1 MRADLRLAVNCVY
14 NLEMSGVRAAP
25 NAFLNGPNYQ
35 KIVGFLRDK
44 YSKVAGGKLPEK
56 ADDRIKKVVG
66 HYMEEVSRIQAG
78 KPIGTL
84 TQEVLRESTRSMDD
98 WFKKMATGL
107 PSAITTVGAFPKVE
121 DDYGRL
127 FADTNTNLERLMSE
141 RAPPPAVVPAV
152 PDFRTAS
159 DMLESNEDPVL
170 LMQRLQ
176 KQREEQMRAM
186 GIQPAV
192 PPAVASGPASVPSAP
207 LTAPPRLEIRE
218 DTAPTANKPT
228 PPQAELPP
236 PLLAPRPQD
245 YIIPQ
250 EDVVKYLETEY
261 NIFITS
267 SDRDWLRN
275 TSENRYNF
283 SVNFNTG
290 TKRTGYPFSPA
301 IQNRF
306 RNISRIEFV
315 KAIVPIESL
324 TSLVKV
330 LSGPVYDTTRVV
342 NVFSLPFSA
351 IRIAE
356 LNNNYFSTNPEED
369 NTFAIVQYDTTWS
382 SDLTSQ
388 AVQGTSPA
396 AVLTKSG
403 YTGLIPKFLKC
414 QKVYN
419 PTPLGSL
426 NRLTIRVDRHNGTL
440 LSDDSDVWTLK
451 AITMSGNF
459 SRIGTDATVYDIDS
473 AGLENSYIFLQTNN
487 YFPYSAVGEGDLINI
502 QGFAPA
508 ATSEAA
514 LDFSNWINRD
524 EGHYVVATAYVN
536 SSGALTDGRNDA
548 GYNNVIIL
556 RTRFANPETGVVSRS
571 GAYFGG
577 SLAAENTL
585 AAALDN
591 TGTQP
596 NLSGCALINMSRQTH
611 FVLRVITR
619 DMDSASNIRPDNV

>member
-1 MRADLRLAVNCVY
+1 
-14 NLEMSGVRAAP
+14 
-25 NAFLNGPNYQ
+25 LNGPNYQ
-35 KIVGFLRDK
+35 KIVGFLHDK
-44 YSKVAGGKLPEK
+44 YSKVIGGKLPEK
-56 ADDRIKKVVG
+56 ADERIKKVVA
-66 HYMEEVSRIQAG
+66 HYMEEVNRIQAG
-78 KPIGTL
+78 KPIGIL

-98 WFKKMATGL
+98 WMKKQATGL

-121 DDYGRL
+121 EDYGRL
-127 FADTNTNLERLMSE
+127 FADTNTNYERMMSE
-141 RAPPPAVVPAV
+141 RAPPPAAVPPV
-152 PDFRTAS
+152 PDFRTAG
-159 DMLESNEDPVL
+159 DMLESTEDPVL

-186 GIQPAV
+186 GVQPAV
-192 PPAVASGPASVPSAP
+192 APSVASGPASVPTAP
-207 LTAPPRLEIRE
+207 SSAPPRLEIRE
-218 DTAPTANKPT
+218 EPAPTANKPT

-275 TSENRYNF
+275 TTENRYNF

-290 TKRTGYPFSPA
+290 SKRTGYPFSPA

-324 TSLVKV
+324 TSLVRV
-330 LSGPVYDTTRVV
+330 VSGPTYDTTRVV

-351 IRIAE
+351 VRIAE

-382 SDLTSQ
+382 SDLLSP
-388 AVQGTSPA
+388 AVQGTTPA
-396 AVLTKSG
+396 TILTKSG

-414 QKVYN
+414 QKVYT

-440 LSDDSDVWTLK
+440 LSDDSDVWALK
-451 AITMSGNF
+451 AICMSSAF
-459 SRIGTDATVYDIDS
+459 SRIGTDATVYDINS
-473 AGLENSYIFLQTNN
+473 ASLENSYIFLQTNS

-502 QGFAPA
+502 QGFTPA

-514 LDFSNWINRD
+514 LDFTNWINRE

-556 RTRFANPETGVVSRS
+556 RSRFANPETGVVART

-585 AAALDN
+585 ASSLN
-591 TGTQP
+591 TTGVQP
-596 NLSGCALINMSRQTH
+596 VLSGCALINMSRQTH
-611 FVLRVITR
+611 FVLRIITR

>member
-1 MRADLRLAVNCVY
+1 V
-14 NLEMSGVRAAP
+14 
-25 NAFLNGPNYQ
+25 
-35 KIVGFLRDK
+35 
-44 YSKVAGGKLPEK
+44 
-56 ADDRIKKVVG
+56 
-66 HYMEEVSRIQAG
+66 EE
-78 KPIGTL
+78 
-84 TQEVLRESTRSMDD
+84 
-98 WFKKMATGL
+98 
-107 PSAITTVGAFPKVE
+107 
-121 DDYGRL
+121 DYTRL
-127 FADTNTNLERLMSE
+127 FSDTSTNYERMMSE
-141 RAPPPAVVPAV
+141 RAPAPAPAPAV

-159 DMLESNEDPVL
+159 DMLESTEDPVL

-186 GIQPAV
+186 GVQPAA
-192 PPAVASGPASVPSAP
+192 PPAVASGPAP
-207 LTAPPRLEIRE
+207 APPRLEIRE
-218 DTAPTANKPT
+218 EAAPTANKPT

-250 EDVVKYLETEY
+250 EDIVKYQETEY

-267 SDRDWLRN
+267 ADRDWLRN

-290 TKRTGYPFSPA
+290 SKRTGYPFSPA

-306 RNISRIEFV
+306 RNISRVEFV

-342 NVFSLPFSA
+342 NVFSLPFAA

-382 SDLTSQ
+382 SDLTAQ
-388 AVQGTSPA
+388 AVQGTAPA

-403 YTGLIPKFLKC
+403 YTGMIPKFLKC
-414 QKVYN
+414 QKVYT
-419 PTPLGSL
+419 PTPLGGL
-426 NRLTIRVDRHNGTL
+426 NRLTIRMERHNGTL
-440 LSDDSDVWTLK
+440 LSEDSDVWNLK
-451 AITMSGNF
+451 AICMSGDF
-459 SRIGTDATVYDIDS
+459 TRIGTDATVYDIDS
-473 AGLENSYIFLQTNN
+473 ANLENSYIFIQTSN
-487 YFPYSAVGEGDLINI
+487 YFPYSAVAEGDTINI
-502 QGFAPA
+502 QGYAPA

-514 LDFSNWINRD
+514 LDFTNWVNRE
-524 EGHYVVATAYVN
+524 EGHYVVATAYV
-536 SSGALTDGRNDA
+536 SSGGALTDGRNNA
-548 GYNNVIIL
+548 GYCNVIIV
-556 RTRFANPETGVVSRS
+556 RTRFANPETGVVART

-585 AAALDN
+585 SAALDN

-596 NLSGCALINMSRQTH
+596 NLTGCALLNASRQTH
-611 FVLRVITR
+611 FVLRIITR

>member
-1 MRADLRLAVNCVY
+1 MFCAYLRLIVNCVY
-14 NLEMSGVRAAP
+14 NLEMSSARAAP
-25 NAFLNGPNYQ
+25 NAFLNGTNYQ

-56 ADDRIKKVVG
+56 ADERIKKVVG
-66 HYMEEVSRIQAG
+66 HYMEEVSRIQTG

-98 WFKKMATGL
+98 WIKKQATGL
-107 PSAITTVGAFPKVE
+107 PSAITTVGTFPKVE

-141 RAPPPAVVPAV
+141 RAPPPAAVPPV
-152 PDFRTAS
+152 PDFRTAG
-159 DMLESNEDPVL
+159 DMIESTEDPVV

-192 PPAVASGPASVPSAP
+192 PPPVASGPAS
-207 LTAPPRLEIRE
+207 TAPPHLAIHEE
-218 DTAPTANKPT
+218 TAPTVSKPT

-250 EDVVKYLETEY
+250 EDIVKYLETEY

-283 SVNFNTG
+283 SVNFNTVA
-290 TKRTGYPFSPA
+290 KRTGYTFSPA

-330 LSGPVYDTTRVV
+330 VSGPTYDTCRVV
-342 NVFSLPFSA
+342 NVFSLPFTA

-382 SDLTSQ
+382 SDLTAQ

-396 AVLTKSG
+396 AILTKSG

-414 QKVYN
+414 QKVYS

-440 LSDDSDVWTLK
+440 LSEDSDVWALK
-451 AITMSGNF
+451 AICMGGNY
-459 SRIGTDATVYDIDS
+459 SRIGTDATVYDINT
-473 AGLENSYIFLQTNN
+473 AGLENSYIFLQTTN

-502 QGFAPA
+502 QGFSPVSSTA
-508 ATSEAA
+508 AASDFTS
-514 LDFSNWINRD
+514 WINRE
-524 EGHYVVATAYVN
+524 EGHYVVAVAYV
-536 SSGALTDGRNDA
+536 SSGGAMTDGRNSA
-548 GYNNVIIL
+548 GYCNVIII
-556 RTRFANPETGVVSRS
+556 RSRFANPATGAVTRA

-577 SLAAENTL
+577 VLADETALAASLN
-585 AAALDN
+585 N

-596 NLSGCALINMSRQTH
+596 ALSGCALINMSRQTH

>member
-1 MRADLRLAVNCVY
+1 
-14 NLEMSGVRAAP
+14 MSSRGAP
-25 NAFLNGPNYQ
+25 NSFLNGPNYQ

-44 YSKVAGGKLPEK
+44 YAKVVGGKLPEP
-56 ADDRIKKVVG
+56 ADARIKKVVQ
-66 HYMEEVSRIQAG
+66 HYMEEVSRIQG
-78 KPIGTL
+78 SKPLSTL
-84 TQEVLRESTRSMDD
+84 TSEVLKESSRSMDD
-98 WFKKMATGL
+98 WFKKQATGL
-107 PSAITTVGAFPKVE
+107 PSAITTVGAFPKVD
-121 DDYGRL
+121 DDYSRL
-127 FADTNTNLERLMSE
+127 FADTGTNYERLMAE
-141 RAPPPAVVPAV
+141 RTPAPAPAPAV
-152 PDFRTAS
+152 PDFRAAV
-159 DMLESNEDPVL
+159 DIIESSEDPVV
-170 LMQRLQ
+170 LMQRLA
-176 KQREEQMRAM
+176 KAREAQMREM
-186 GIQPAV
+186 GIQPSV
-192 PPAVASGPASVPSAP
+192 PAPVASGAAAVPSVPSS
-207 LTAPPRLEIRE
+207 TPRLEIHE
-218 DTAPTANKPT
+218 ESPPSASKPT

-275 TSENRYNF
+275 NTENRYNF

-290 TKRTGYPFSPA
+290 SKRSGFPFNPA

-330 LSGPVYDTTRVV
+330 LSGPTYDTTRVV
-342 NVFSLPFSA
+342 NVFSLPFVA
-351 IRIAE
+351 VRIAE
-356 LNNNYFSTNPEED
+356 LNNNYFSTKPEED

-396 AVLTKSG
+396 SILTKSG

-414 QKVYN
+414 QKVYT

-426 NRLTIRVDRHNGTL
+426 NRLSIRLDRHNGTL
-440 LSDDSDVWTLK
+440 LTEDSDVWALK
-451 AITMSGNF
+451 AICMS
-459 SRIGTDATVYDIDS
+459 SAYIRIGSDGTLYDINS
-473 AGLENSYIFLQTNN
+473 AGLENSYIFIQTNN

-502 QGFAPA
+502 QGYAPA
-508 ATSEAA
+508 VTSSAA
-514 LDFSNWINRD
+514 LDFTNWINRE
-524 EGHYVVATAYVN
+524 EGHYVVATAFTTVPP
-536 SSGALTDGRNDA
+536 GPVLTDGRNNA
-548 GYNNVIIL
+548 GYCNVIII
-556 RTRFANPETGVVSRS
+556 RTRFADPATGVVART

-577 SLAAENTL
+577 TLAAENAL
-585 AAALDN
+585 ASSLN
-591 TGTQP
+591 TSAEQP
-596 NLSGCALINMSRQTH
+596 DLTGCALINMSRQTH
-611 FVLRVITR
+611 FVLRIITR

>member
-1 MRADLRLAVNCVY
+1 
-14 NLEMSGVRAAP
+14 MSGVRAAP

-56 ADDRIKKVVG
+56 ADERIKKVVG

-98 WFKKMATGL
+98 WIKKQVTGL

-121 DDYGRL
+121 EDYGRL
-127 FADTNTNLERLMSE
+127 FADTNTNYERMMSE
-141 RAPPPAVVPAV
+141 RAPPPAAVPPM

-159 DMLESNEDPVL
+159 DILESTEDPVV
-170 LMQRLQ
+170 LMQRMQ

-192 PPAVASGPASVPSAP
+192 PPAVASGPASVPAAAVTAP
-207 LTAPPRLEIRE
+207 SPPRLEIRE
-218 DTAPTANKPT
+218 EPAPTANKPT

-236 PLLAPRPQD
+236 PPLAPRPQD

-275 TSENRYNF
+275 TAENRYNF

-290 TKRTGYPFSPA
+290 TKRTGFPFSPA

-351 IRIAE
+351 VRIAE

-382 SDLTSQ
+382 SDLSSP
-388 AVQGTSPA
+388 AVQGTAPA
-396 AVLTKSG
+396 TILTKSG

-414 QKVYN
+414 QKIYT

-440 LSDDSDVWTLK
+440 LSDDSDVWALK
-451 AITMSGNF
+451 AICMSGNF
-459 SRIGTDATVYDIDS
+459 TRIGTDATVYDIDS
-473 AGLENSYIFLQTNN
+473 ANLENSYIFLQTNN
-487 YFPYSAVGEGDLINI
+487 YFPYSAIGEGDLLNI
-502 QGFAPA
+502 QGFTPA
-508 ATSEAA
+508 ISSGAS
-514 LDFSNWINRD
+514 LDFSNWMNRE
-524 EGHYVVATAYVN
+524 EGHYVVATAFVTAA
-536 SSGALTDGRNDA
+536 GALTDGRNNA
-548 GYNNVIIL
+548 GYCNVIIL
-556 RTRFANPETGVVSRS
+556 RSRFADPETGVVART

-585 AAALDN
+585 AADLDT

-596 NLSGCALINMSRQTH
+596 NLAGCALINMSRQTH
-611 FVLRVITR
+611 FVLRIITR

>member
-1 MRADLRLAVNCVY
+1 
-14 NLEMSGVRAAP
+14 MSSRAAP
-25 NAFLNGPNYQ
+25 NAFLNGSNYQ
-35 KIVGFLRDK
+35 KIVGFLKDK
-44 YSKVAGGKLPEK
+44 YAKPFGGKLPEK
-56 ADDRIKKVVG
+56 ADERIKKVVQ
-66 HYMEEVSRIQAG
+66 HYMEEVSRIQG
-78 KPIGTL
+78 SKPVTTL
-84 TQEVLRESTRSMDD
+84 TQEVLKESSRSMDD
-98 WFKKMATGL
+98 WIKKQATGL
-107 PSAITTVGAFPKVE
+107 PSAITTVGAFPKVDE
-121 DDYGRL
+121 DYTRL
-127 FADTNTNLERLMSE
+127 FADTGTNYERLMAE
-141 RAPPPAVVPAV
+141 RAPPPAATPPV
-152 PDFRTAS
+152 PDFRTAV
-159 DMLESNEDPVL
+159 DVVESSEDPVV

-186 GIQPAV
+186 GVQPAV
-192 PPAVASGPASVPSAP
+192 PPPVTSGPASVP
-207 LTAPPRLEIRE
+207 TAPSTAPRLEIRE
-218 DTAPTANKPT
+218 EITPSASRPT

-290 TKRTGYPFSPA
+290 SKRTGFPFNPA

-306 RNISRIEFV
+306 RNINRIEFV

-330 LSGPVYDTTRVV
+330 VSGPTYDTTRVV
-342 NVFSLPFSA
+342 NVFSLPFA
-351 IRIAE
+351 AVRIAE
-356 LNNNYFSTNPEED
+356 LNNNFFSTNPEED

-382 SDLTSQ
+382 SDLVSP
-388 AVQGTSPA
+388 AVQGTTPA
-396 AVLTKSG
+396 TVLTKSG
-403 YTGLIPKFLKC
+403 YTGMIPKFLKC
-414 QKVYN
+414 QKVYT

-440 LSDDSDVWTLK
+440 LSDDSDVLNIK
-451 AITMSGNF
+451 AICMSGDF
-459 SRIGTDATVYDIDS
+459 TRIGTDATVYDIDS
-473 AGLENSYIFLQTNN
+473 AGLENSYIFIQTSN
-487 YFPYSAVGEGDLINI
+487 YFPYSAVGEGDMINI

-508 ATSEAA
+508 ATTEAA
-514 LDFSNWINRD
+514 LDFTNWINRE
-524 EGHYVVATAYVN
+524 EGHYVVATAYVT
-536 SSGALTDGRNDA
+536 SGGALTDGRNNA
-548 GYNNVIIL
+548 GYTNVIIL
-556 RTRFANPETGVVSRS
+556 RSRFANPETGVVART

-596 NLSGCALINMSRQTH
+596 VLSGCALINMSRQTH
-611 FVLRVITR
+611 FVLRIITR

>member
-1 MRADLRLAVNCVY
+1 
-14 NLEMSGVRAAP
+14 MSGVRAAP

-207 LTAPPRLEIRE
+207 LTPPPHLEIRE
-218 DTAPTANKPT
+218 EAAPTANKPT

-459 SRIGTDATVYDIDS
+459 SRIGTDETVYDIDS
-473 AGLENSYIFLQTNN
+473 PAGLENSYIFLQTNN

-514 LDFSNWINRD
+514 LDFSNWINHD
-524 EGHYVVATAYVN
+524 EGHYVVATAFVN
-536 SSGALTDGRNDA
+536 SSGALADGRNDA

>member
-1 MRADLRLAVNCVY
+1 
-14 NLEMSGVRAAP
+14 MSSGRPGAAP

-44 YSKVAGGKLPEK
+44 YSRAVGGKLPEK
-56 ADDRIKKVVG
+56 ADERIKKVVQ
-66 HYMEEVSRIQAG
+66 HYMEEVNRIQVG
-78 KPIGTL
+78 KPVATL
-84 TQEVLRESTRSMDD
+84 TQDVLKESTRSMDD
-98 WFKKMATGL
+98 WIKKQATGL

-121 DDYGRL
+121 DDYSRL
-127 FADTNTNLERLMSE
+127 FADTGTNYERLMSE
-141 RAPPPAVVPAV
+141 RAPPPVATPAV
-152 PDFRTAS
+152 PDFRTAVDMIESS
-159 DMLESNEDPVL
+159 DDPVL
-170 LMQRLQ
+170 LMQRMQ

-192 PPAVASGPASVPSAP
+192 APPVTSGPASVPSIPAS
-207 LTAPPRLEIRE
+207 TPRLEIHE
-218 DTAPTANKPT
+218 EIAPSASRPT

-250 EDVVKYLETEY
+250 EDVVKYQETEY

-267 SDRDWLRN
+267 ADRDWLRN

-290 TKRTGYPFSPA
+290 SKRVGYPFSPA
-301 IQNRF
+301 VQNRF

-342 NVFSLPFSA
+342 NVFSLPFA
-351 IRIAE
+351 AVRIAE

-382 SDLTSQ
+382 SDLTSP
-388 AVQGTSPA
+388 AVQGTTPA

-414 QKVYN
+414 QKVYS
-419 PTPLGSL
+419 PTPLGGL
-426 NRLTIRVDRHNGTL
+426 NRLTIRMERHNGTV
-440 LSDDSDVWTLK
+440 LSDDSDVWALK
-451 AITMSGNF
+451 AICMSGNF
-459 SRIGTDATVYDIDS
+459 TRIGTDATVYDIDS
-473 AGLENSYIFLQTNN
+473 AGLENSYIFIQTNN
-487 YFPYSAVGEGDLINI
+487 YFPFSALGEGDTINI
-502 QGFAPA
+502 QGYAPT
-508 ATSEAA
+508 ATTEAG
-514 LDFSNWINRD
+514 LDFTNWINRE
-524 EGHYVVATAYVN
+524 EGHYVVATAYVT
-536 SSGALTDGRNDA
+536 SGGALTDGRNDA
-548 GYNNVIIL
+548 GYQNVIII
-556 RTRFANPETGVVSRS
+556 RTRFANPETGVVART

-577 SLAAENTL
+577 SSTAEDALAAT
-585 AAALDN
+585 LDN
-591 TGTQP
+591 TGAQP
-596 NLSGCALINMSRQTH
+596 ALTGAALINTSRQTH
-611 FVLRVITR
+611 FVLRLITR

>member
-1 MRADLRLAVNCVY
+1 
-14 NLEMSGVRAAP
+14 MSSGRPGTP
-25 NAFLNGPNYQ
+25 NAFLNGPNYA

-44 YSKVAGGKLPEK
+44 YAKTTGGKLPEK
-56 ADDRIKKVVG
+56 AEDRIKKVVQ
-66 HYMEEVSRIQAG
+66 HYMEEVNRIQG
-78 KPIGTL
+78 TKPVATL
-84 TQEVLRESTRSMDD
+84 TQEVLKESTRSMDD
-98 WFKKMATGL
+98 WMKKQATGL

-121 DDYGRL
+121 DDYSRL
-127 FADTNTNLERLMSE
+127 FADTGTNYERMMSE
-141 RAPPPAVVPAV
+141 RAPPPAATPAA
-152 PDFRTAS
+152 PDFRTAV
-159 DMLESNEDPVL
+159 DMIESSEDPVV
-170 LMQRLQ
+170 LMQRMQ

-192 PPAVASGPASVPSAP
+192 PPAVTSGPASVPVIPASA
-207 LTAPPRLEIRE
+207 PRLEIHE
-218 DTAPTANKPT
+218 EPTPSATRPT

-267 SDRDWLRN
+267 ADRDWLRN

-290 TKRTGYPFSPA
+290 SKRTGYPFSPA

-330 LSGPVYDTTRVV
+330 LSGPAYDTTRVV
-342 NVFSLPFSA
+342 NVFSLPFA
-351 IRIAE
+351 AVRIAE

-382 SDLTSQ
+382 SDLVSQ
-388 AVQGTSPA
+388 AVQGASPA

-403 YTGLIPKFLKC
+403 YTGMIPKFLKC
-414 QKVYN
+414 QKVYS

-426 NRLTIRVDRHNGTL
+426 NRLTIRLDRHNGTL
-440 LSDDSDVWTLK
+440 LSEDSDVWTLN
-451 AITMSGNF
+451 AICMSGDF
-459 SRIGTDATVYDIDS
+459 TRIGTDATVYDINS
-473 AGLENSYIFLQTNN
+473 AGLENSYIFIRTNN

-502 QGFAPA
+502 QGYAPA

-514 LDFSNWINRD
+514 LDFTNWINRE
-524 EGHYVVATAYVN
+524 EGHYVVATAYVTAG
-536 SSGALTDGRNDA
+536 GALTDGRNNA
-548 GYNNVIIL
+548 GYQNVIVI
-556 RTRFANPETGVVSRS
+556 RTRFANPETGIVART

-577 SLAAENTL
+577 SLSAEDTL
-585 AAALDN
+585 SAALDN
-591 TGTQP
+591 TATQP
-596 NLSGCALINMSRQTH
+596 VLTGCALINTSRQTH
-611 FVLRVITR
+611 FVLRIITR